1 MLFNSKLETILA
13 DFESK
18 YQETSRPPYPPFF
31 GDYIGREVL
40 FKIERRRDGYA
51 PYTYAF
57 NVVSCC
63 CDVGIIKKFKDDPNS
78 ARILQPDVF
87 SPIVEDLIQKN
98 DLHDEVVSIWDR
110 LGISLENML
119 DIEVDFQVLS
129 STHDLKKPGNP
140 IILVGTISSLVVDSY
155 WYRIKLFVTYSGSC
169 DVFVFHDQDDGHL
182 MGKSC
187 TTLLKENA
195 GFNLSEILKI
205 DANIYLSKL
214 IVRKLVMMVDPDRIE
229 DNVGDVGYQVFK
241 SSNDPSL
248 IKLFQLA
255 EKGAIKKKVG
265 SAKSGQKI
273 NNKKRLYTLYDDVPR
288 LVKQK
293 LENAFNICVTAAEVG
308 KLDQN

>member
-40 FKIERRRDGYA
+40 FKIERRRAGYA
-51 PYTYAF
+51 PYTNAF
-57 NVVSCC
+57 NIISCC
-63 CDVGIIKKFKDDPNS
+63 DAGIIKKFKDDPNS
-78 ARILQPDVF
+78 ARILQSAVF

-119 DIEVDFQVLS
+119 DIKVDFQVLS
-129 STHDLKKPGNP
+129 STHDLKKP
-140 IILVGTISSLVVDSY
+140 
-155 WYRIKLFVTYSGSC
+155 
-169 DVFVFHDQDDGHL
+169 
-182 MGKSC
+182 
-187 TTLLKENA
+187 
-195 GFNLSEILKI
+195 SEILKI

-214 IVRKLVMMVDPDRIE
+214 IGRKLVMMVDPDGIE

-265 SAKSGQKI
+265 SAKSGQEI
-273 NNKKRLYTLYDDVPR
+273 NNKKRLYTLYDEVPR